1 MDEETSEGELLSF
14 RVLEVGASKR
24 KRRPSTGAFWKF
36 SSLRRLRQRWKHCWT
51 KAGPIDHF
59 APFAASSAKTTG
71 GMEMELATK

>member
-24 KRRPSTGAFWKF
+24 KKKAFDWRVSEIFKSSTFASTLETLLDKG
-36 SSLRRLRQRWKHCWT
+36 
-51 KAGPIDHF
+51 GPIDHF
-59 APFAASSAKTTG
+59 APIAASSAKTTG